1 MTKRQFIAAMAVA
14 SAFVAAIAVALFLFF
29 GQQPEENN
37 VVGTEELN
45 AQDIRD
51 LEILSSTFLQE
62 AGTFGIN
69 MDTLTD
75 ATVSQ
80 RMQDIANDN
89 GGTSWIKRGE
99 VASRVTNEYVD
110 LSGGFPFDLSRI
122 SNADYTDGNRVASF
136 RAGPMDLTVNSTA
149 DYVFTNRDE
158 PALVAKVGFKGTST
172 LAHFSQSQA
181 ALDPSKL
188 ENHDVEST
196 PWDISEQTVLVDGTL
211 SLVKDDSP
219 AGWKVRGISFS
230 SGEFALPFWS
240 PDQYTT
246 SYPNTELG
254 GTVVRTV
261 NFPSSEEPFN
271 G

>member
-1 MTKRQFIAAMAVA
+1 MTKKQFIAAIAVV
-14 SAFVAAIAVALFLFF
+14 SAFVVAIAVVLLLVF

-37 VVGTEELN
+37 VVGTEELTGD
-45 AQDIRD
+45 QVRDI
-51 LEILSSTFLQE
+51 EILSSTFLQE
-62 AGTFGIN
+62 SGNFGIN

-75 ATVSQ
+75 STVSQ

-89 GGTSWIKRGE
+89 GGTSRTKRGE
-99 VASRVTNEYVD
+99 VASRVVNEYVD
-110 LSGGFPFDLSRI
+110 LSGGFPFDLTRI
-122 SNADYTDGNRVASF
+122 ANADYTDGTNVASF
-136 RAGPMDLTVNSTA
+136 RAGPMALTANTTA

-158 PALVAKVGFKGTST
+158 PALVAKVTFKGTST
-172 LAHFSQSQA
+172 LSHFSQSQS

-188 ENHDVEST
+188 ENHDVAST
-196 PWDISEQTVLVDGTL
+196 PWDISEQTVMVEGTL

-219 AGWKVRGISFS
+219 AGWKIRGISFS

-261 NFPSSEEPFN
+261 NFPSSEEPSN